1 MRNIFRKK
9 RKGDDGMTRVVLA
22 FFFFVAVVVMVDGA
36 QAKTFYRWMDSDG
49 VVQLSDQPPQNR
61 DYQRVVMPDET
72 PGEESTESA
81 SEGTKK
87 EGGDEGAELTAEQ
100 KEIKKRQEDK
110 VRELDE
116 LYKHYEGVGGITAGK
131 MAALKEAASVVK
143 NAKMDGSGA
152 DDAFYLKIEELVRS
166 IKNHTQIIGRVN
178 RLLNEA
184 KAMKG
189 LAPPP
194 KEGEPE
200 QETIGCYEP
209 APAEQ

>member
-1 MRNIFRKK
+1 
-9 RKGDDGMTRVVLA
+9 MTRVVLA
-22 FFFFVAVVVMVDGA
+22 FFFFVGVILTMDGA

-49 VVQLSDQPPQNR
+49 VMQLSDQPPRNR

-72 PGEESTESA
+72 PGEKPSSSV
-81 SEGTKK
+81 SEETKK
-87 EGGDEGAELTAEQ
+87 EGEGAGAGEELTAEQ

-110 VRELDE
+110 VKELKE
-116 LYKHYEGVGGITAGK
+116 LARHYEDVGGITAGK

-143 NAKMDGSGA
+143 TSKMDGSEA
-152 DDAFYLKIEELVRS
+152 DEDFYAKIEELVRS
-166 IKNHTQIIGRVN
+166 IKNRTHVIGRVH

-194 KEGEPE
+194 KPEESE
-200 QETIGCYEP
+200 QEMTGGYEP
-209 APAEQ
+209 APAAQ